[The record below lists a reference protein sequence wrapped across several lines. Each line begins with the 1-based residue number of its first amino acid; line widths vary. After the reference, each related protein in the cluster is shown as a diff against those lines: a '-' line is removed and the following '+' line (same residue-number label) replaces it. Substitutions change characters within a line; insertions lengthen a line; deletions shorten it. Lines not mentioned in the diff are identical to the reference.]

1 MMSRKN
7 PKLVYH
13 RLAIIA
19 SSPTTEIRLG
29 PDAGHLSW
37 SIMKRI
43 FVPQSRRVV
52 VCIEKA
58 HHMKTEQKI
67 VAAGAASGVVTM
79 AVSVWILAKILPTP
93 VIEDALAERLAYV
106 LRANVVALVPF
117 FIMLITVG
125 NSRFLSEAIDPT
137 RRAESRSMEIDGRVA
152 DNTLQQ
158 NFVFA
163 VASACVGD
171 GYSAS
176 LSASRVGMCNCFR
189 VRSSRF
195 LAGLSAQSALSR
207 TRDGG
212 DCIHESRNDP
222 LPAIPYIRRHVTA
235 APRTCHCESCAT
247 HRNILSVLSLWDITR
262 APPLLTG

>member
-7 PKLVYH
+7 PRLVYH

-29 PDAGHLSW
+29 ADAGHLSW

-58 HHMKTEQKI
+58 HHMKTEQKH

-152 DNTLQQ
+152 DNTCSRILCLPLRRLRWGRLFRFIICKSCGHVQL
-158 NFVFA
+158 F
-163 VASACVGD
+163 SC
-171 GYSAS
+171 S
-176 LSASRVGMCNCFR
+176 LESFSGWVIGSI
-189 VRSSRF
+189 RSI
-195 LAGLSAQSALSR
+195 AHQGW
-207 TRDGG
+207 
-212 DCIHESRNDP
+212 
-222 LPAIPYIRRHVTA
+222 RRLHT
-235 APRTCHCESCAT
+235 
-247 HRNILSVLSLWDITR
+247 
-262 APPLLTG
+262 